1 MLRLVNLKGC
11 TLSGLLRIILIDTH
25 LKGVVELK
33 LDQHSNIC
41 GTNASGKTTLQR
53 LIPVFYGEYPS
64 RVVPST
70 RDSFERW
77 YLPREASYIIYE
89 YQQYNGQV
97 AQVVLS
103 SGREDQGVKYRFIGK
118 PFELEDFIDKQDEQ
132 GTWFLAPAKLGQK
145 LKKQEFNGA
154 ALATTRFLNT
164 REFRAIIQN
173 DRSLQNAGDSDLKA
187 FARQFS
193 MCDPKHGLRHIEKLA
208 KAVHSKEGKM
218 ETIKSMIAAI
228 LEEEGVTLKPTWVDA
243 NKAQAWIQET
253 RLIQQFEAIRPKFV
267 KLEQINQQLLGSEA
281 QLNQLDK
288 NLQGD
293 EAELFSQSEHSQRQ
307 LNQLKQQ
314 LSELEQ
320 EWQNQREQLNQAVSS
335 ANADVSSFD
344 KQLNHIED
352 DYQAWQDKNIEQALS
367 AVEQLPLW
375 REQVR
380 EVSERHQLLTE
391 QHSDIEAHFNQRK
404 SEINEQLNSALNKLH
419 KNKDQL
425 QQQLNQEKQQQQA
438 ELNNEQQQQQKQI
451 NQVEQSFQ
459 QQQHKNQLEL
469 AQLEAGTLQMGY
481 TEEESRQLNIMDNRL
496 DEANQQQQLLSA
508 QVRQHNEQLHSL
520 KQQRQQAD
528 QTLATAS
535 QQSRQLEQKLSGL
548 KDSLQPAD
556 GSLLAHLRSEHPQWE
571 QSIGKLIN
579 PELLNRRD
587 LKPHSETN
595 HQSVFG
601 LALDL
606 KAIDAPECAATEEQ
620 IKQQIEQIQQS
631 FNEAQKQL
639 KQAELDLSDAN
650 KAVQQQDLSV
660 AEATAAHHN
669 SEDQLKRLQEEKQ
682 LLKESFSSALKQ
694 RQSVGLEKQTKLKTY
709 LDNAQTQHQEYLDEL
724 RKQHQEA
731 KLEKMAWW
739 EEKIDALALQLSQ
752 AQDAISNRQKQA
764 KEALKQSEQWYRG
777 ELQAQGLDDQLI
789 VDLAKQKRQ
798 LNQQIQDAEQY
809 RDEVSEYKIWH
820 QQVWLNQKPQL
831 NDALANARQAQS
843 SAKQA
848 LNEQLAHFK
857 QQRDS
862 QQAELSKL
870 KQELEQLQQQYS
882 QTQNLLRKIKQ
893 LALPKQ
899 NQADQTAEAAG
910 TPAERARQAEQ
921 QIVQR
926 NQQLEQVNESVRHFD
941 SLLAQQAGSDLSE
954 TWERSRAACRRTNEE
969 GESTLAYRELV
980 PHLSELLNGLVPQK
994 VQGLIDHGRNL
1005 GMSISSFYQ
1014 NLSDIDQRILS
1025 QSRRITREIG
1035 EDLSLDG
1042 VSDSAVKIR
1051 SKISELEFWDELKTF
1066 VDNFQAW
1073 QQQGFNQLPDEDYA
1087 TSMRVALDII
1097 GRSALKEGVSR
1108 LLLIELTLREGNS
1121 DLVIRTDRQ
1130 LNESSSHGMAYLILC
1145 KFLLAFT
1152 RLLRGNADTYIH
1164 WPIDELG
1171 TLHQSNVKKIFDA
1184 CDHNQIR
1191 ILGAFP
1197 NPESE
1202 VLDLFTHRYIINR
1215 DKRQLQVVQPRIN
1228 PLQEK
1233 LKAAQA
1239 AKASTKQA
1247 EAEL

>member
-1 MLRLVNLKGC
+1 M
-11 TLSGLLRIILIDTH
+11 SGLLRIILIDTH
-25 LKGVVELK
+25 LNGVVELK

-89 YQQYNGQV
+89 YEQYNGQQ

-103 SGREDQGVKYRFIGK
+103 SGREDQGVKYRFIRK
-118 PFELEDFIDKQDEQ
+118 PFVLEDFVEKQDEQ
-132 GTWFLAPAKLGQK
+132 GTWFLAPAKLGQH
-145 LKKQEFNGA
+145 LKKLEFNGA
-154 ALATTRFLNT
+154 QLATTRFLNT
-164 REFRAIIQN
+164 REYRAIIQN

-187 FARQFS
+187 YARQFA

-253 RLIQQFEAIRPKFV
+253 RLIQQFEVIRPKFV
-267 KLEQINQQLLGSEA
+267 KLEQIHQQLLASEA
-281 QLNQLDK
+281 QLLQLDTS
-288 NLQGD
+288 LQND
-293 EAELFSQSEHSQRQ
+293 ESELFAQNEQAQRQ
-307 LNQLKQQ
+307 LNQLKHE

-320 EWQNQREQLNQAVSS
+320 QWQNQREHLNQAVSS

-352 DYQAWQDKNIEQALS
+352 DYQAWQDKQIEEALK
-367 AVEQLPLW
+367 AVEQLPQW

-404 SEINEQLNSALNKLH
+404 SEINEQLNTALNKLH

-438 ELNNEQQQQQKQI
+438 ELSSEQQQQQAQLSQLETK
-451 NQVEQSFQ
+451 FQ
-459 QQQHKNQLEL
+459 QQQHQHQLEL

-481 TEEESRQLNIMDNRL
+481 TEDESRQLNIMDNRL
-496 DEANQQQQLLSA
+496 DEASQQQQLLSS
-508 QVRQHNEQLHSL
+508 QLRQHSEQLQTL
-520 KQQRQQAD
+520 KQQRQLAD
-528 QTLATAS
+528 QQLTSAS
-535 QQSRQLEQKLSGL
+535 QNSRQLEGKLSVL

-587 LKPHSETN
+587 LKPHSDDN
-595 HQSVFG
+595 SNSVFG
-601 LALDL
+601 LAVDL
-606 KAIDAPECAATEEQ
+606 KAIEAPECAATEEQ
-620 IKQQIEQIQQS
+620 IKQQLEQVQHAFQ
-631 FNEAQKQL
+631 EAQKNL
-639 KQAELDLSDAN
+639 KQAEAELSEAN

-660 AEATAAHHN
+660 AEATATHHN
-669 SEDQLKRLQEEKQ
+669 SEDKLKRLQEEKQ

-694 RQSVGLEKQTKLKTY
+694 RQSEAREQQAKLKSY
-709 LDNAQTQHQEYLDEL
+709 LQNAQSQHQEYLEEI
-724 RKQHQEA
+724 REQHQEA

-739 EEKIDALALQLSQ
+739 EEKVDALAEQLSQ
-752 AQDAISNRQKQA
+752 AQDAVSQRQAQA
-764 KEALKQSEQWYRG
+764 KQALKQSEQWYRG

-798 LNQQIQDAEQY
+798 LSQQIQDAEQY

-831 NDALANARQAQS
+831 NDALAKARQEQS
-843 SAKQA
+843 TAKQA
-848 LNEQLAHFK
+848 LNEQLATYK
-857 QQRDS
+857 QQRDT
-862 QQAELSKL
+862 QQASLSQL
-870 KQELEQLQQQYS
+870 KQQLEQVQQQHAH
-882 QTQNLLRKIKQ
+882 TQNLLRKIKQ
-893 LALPKQ
+893 LALVAHPQHK
-899 NQADQTAEAAG
+899 AEGDGNGGSA
-910 TPAERARQAEQ
+910 AERTRQAEQ
-921 QIVQR
+921 QIQQR

-954 TWERSRAACRRTNEE
+954 TWERSRAACRRHSED
-969 GESTLAYRELV
+969 GEPTLAYRELV

-1042 VSDSAVKIR
+1042 VSDSAVIIR
-1051 SKISELEFWDELKTF
+1051 SKISELEFWDELKAF
-1066 VDNFQAW
+1066 VDNFQRW
-1073 QQQGFNQLPDEDYA
+1073 QQQGFNQLPNEDYA
-1087 TSMRVALDII
+1087 NSMRVALDII

-1215 DKRQLQVVQPRIN
+1215 EKRQLQVVQPRVN
-1228 PLQEK
+1228 LLKEK
-1233 LKAAQA
+1233 IKAAQA
-1239 AKASTKQA
+1239 AKATQQA
-1247 EAEL
+1247 ASEAEL

>member
-1 MLRLVNLKGC
+1 M
-11 TLSGLLRIILIDTH
+11 SGLLRIILIDTH
-25 LKGVVELK
+25 LNGVVELK

-89 YQQYNGQV
+89 YQQYNGQH

-103 SGREDQGVKYRFIGK
+103 SAREEQGVKYRFIGK
-118 PFELEDFIDKQDEQ
+118 PFELEDFIERQDEQ
-132 GTWFLAPAKLGQK
+132 GTWFLAPAKLGQQ
-145 LKKQEFNGA
+145 LKKLQHNGSQ
-154 ALATTRFLNT
+154 LATTRFLNT
-164 REFRAIIQN
+164 REYRAIIQN

-243 NKAQAWIQET
+243 NKAQAWIRET
-253 RLIQQFEAIRPKFV
+253 RLIQQFAAIRPKFV
-267 KLEQINQQLLGSEA
+267 KLEQINQQLLSSEA
-281 QLNQLDK
+281 QLLQLDK
-288 NLQGD
+288 SLQSD
-293 EAELFSQSEHSQRQ
+293 EQELFSQTEHHQRQ
-307 LNQLKQQ
+307 LNQLKEA
-314 LSELEQ
+314 LNELEQ
-320 EWQNQREQLNQAVSS
+320 QWTKQRDLLNQTVSR
-335 ANADVSSFD
+335 ADADVSSFD
-344 KQLNHIED
+344 KQLNQIED
-352 DYQAWQDKNIEQALS
+352 DYLAWQDKQIEDALS
-367 AVEQLPLW
+367 AVEQLPQW
-375 REQVR
+375 REQAR

-404 SEINEQLNSALNKLH
+404 SEINEQLNNALTKLH
-419 KNKDQL
+419 KTKDQL
-425 QQQLNQEKQQQQA
+425 QQQLNQERQQQQV
-438 ELNNEQQQQQKQI
+438 ELNNEQQRQQTQI
-451 NQVEQSFQ
+451 SQVEQKFQ
-459 QQQHKNQLEL
+459 QQQHQHQLEL

-481 TEEESRQLNIMDNRL
+481 TEDESRQLNIMDNRL
-496 DEANQQQQLLSA
+496 DEASQQQQLLSS
-508 QVRQHNEQLHSL
+508 QMRQHNEQLQQL
-520 KQQRQQAD
+520 KQQRQHAD
-528 QTLATAS
+528 QQLATIS
-535 QQSRQLEQKLSGL
+535 QQNRQLEQKLSQL
-548 KDSLQPAD
+548 KSNLQPED

-571 QSIGKLIN
+571 HSIGKLIN
-579 PELLNRRD
+579 PELLSRRD
-587 LKPHSETN
+587 LKPHGEETTHN
-595 HQSVFG
+595 IFG

-606 KAIDAPECAATEEQ
+606 KAIDAPECAATEQQ
-620 IKQQIEQIQQS
+620 IKLQIDQVQQRYQ
-631 FNEAQKQL
+631 EAQKQL
-639 KQAELDLSDAN
+639 KQTETALADAN
-650 KAVQQQDLSV
+650 KAVQAQDLSV
-660 AEATAAHHN
+660 AECTAAHHN
-669 SEDQLKRLQEEKQ
+669 SEDQLKRLHEEKQ
-682 LLKESFSSALKQ
+682 LLKENFSSALQQ
-694 RQSVGLEKQTKLKTY
+694 RQSIARQQQSKLKSY
-709 LDNAQTQHQEYLDEL
+709 LENAQAQHQNYLEEL
-724 RKQHQEA
+724 HEQHQEA

-739 EEKIDALALQLSQ
+739 EEKVDALALQLSQ
-752 AQDAISNRQKQA
+752 AQDAITQRQTQA
-764 KEALKQSEQWYRG
+764 KQALKQSEQWYRG
-777 ELQAQGLDDQLI
+777 ELQEQGLDDQLI
-789 VDLAKQKRQ
+789 IDLAKQKRQ

-809 RDEVSEYKIWH
+809 RDQVSEYKIWH
-820 QQVWLNQKPQL
+820 QQVWLSQKPQL
-831 NDALANARQAQS
+831 NDALANARQQQS

-848 LNEQLAHFK
+848 LGEQQAQFK
-857 QQRDS
+857 QQRDN
-862 QQAELSKL
+862 QQNQLTQL
-870 KQELEQLQQQYS
+870 KQQVEQLEQQHALS
-882 QTQNLLRKIKQ
+882 QNLLRKIKQ
-893 LALPKQ
+893 LALVNGPQHKTSG
-899 NQADQTAEAAG
+899 NDIG
-910 TPAERARQAEQ
+910 GSPAERTRQAEQ
-921 QIVQR
+921 QIQQR

-954 TWERSRAACRRTNEE
+954 TWERSRAACRRQTED
-969 GESTLAYRELV
+969 GETSLAYRELV

-1051 SKISELEFWDELKTF
+1051 SKISELEFWDELKAF
-1066 VDNFQAW
+1066 VENFQAW
-1073 QQQGFNQLPDEDYA
+1073 QQQGFNQLPNEDYA
-1087 TSMRVALDII
+1087 NSMRIALDII

-1202 VLDLFTHRYIINR
+1202 VLDLFTHRYIIDR
-1215 DKRQLQVVQPRIN
+1215 DKRQLQVVQPRVN
-1228 PLQEK
+1228 LLQQK
-1233 LKAAQA
+1233 LRA
-1239 AKASTKQA
+1239 AKAAKETKQQQP

>member
-1 MLRLVNLKGC
+1 M
-11 TLSGLLRIILIDTH
+11 SGLLRIILIDTH
-25 LKGVVELK
+25 LQGVVELK

-89 YQQYNGQV
+89 YQRYNGDL

-118 PFELEDFIDKQDEQ
+118 PFELNDFIERQDEQ
-132 GTWFLAPAKLGQK
+132 GSWFLAPAKLGQQ
-145 LKKQEFNGA
+145 LKKITHQGKP
-154 ALATTRFLNT
+154 LATTRFLNT
-164 REFRAIIQN
+164 REYRAIIQN
-173 DRSLQNAGDSDLKA
+173 DRSLQNTGDSDIKA
-187 FARQFS
+187 YARQFT
-193 MCDPKHGLRHIEKLA
+193 MCDPKHSLRHIEKLA

-253 RLIQQFEAIRPKFV
+253 RLIQQFATIRPKFV
-267 KLEQINQQLLGSEA
+267 KLEQIYQQLLHSESYLL
-281 QLNQLDK
+281 QLEQG
-288 NLQGD
+288 LQND
-293 EAELFSQSEHSQRQ
+293 EAELFAQCEHGQRQ
-307 LNQLKQQ
+307 LNQTKQDLSQ
-314 LSELEQ
+314 LESQ
-320 EWQNQREQLNQAVSS
+320 WQDQREVLNQAVSEAS
-335 ANADVSSFD
+335 ADVNSYD
-344 KQLNHIED
+344 RQLNHIED
-352 DYQAWQDKNIEQALS
+352 NYQSWQDKQIEQALM
-367 AVEQLPLW
+367 AVEQLPQW
-375 REQVR
+375 REQLN

-391 QHSDIEAHFNQRK
+391 QHSDIEAELNQRK
-404 SEINEQLNSALNKLH
+404 SLINEQLNVALNKLH

-425 QQQLNQEKQQQQA
+425 QQQLTQERQQQQA
-438 ELNNEQQQQQKQI
+438 DLNNEQQQQQSQV
-451 NQVEQSFQ
+451 NQAEQKFQ
-459 QQQHKNQLEL
+459 QQQHQYQLEL
-469 AQLEAGTLQMGY
+469 AQLEAGSLQMGH

-496 DEANQQQQLLSA
+496 DEARQQQQVLSS
-508 QVRQHNEQLHSL
+508 QLRQHSEQLQQL
-520 KQQRQQAD
+520 KQQRYQAD
-528 QTLATAS
+528 QELANRS
-535 QQSRQLEQKLSGL
+535 QQNRRLEQQLENL
-548 KDSLQPAD
+548 KASLHPAD

-571 QSIGKLIN
+571 HSIGKVID
-579 PELLNRRD
+579 PSLLSRRD
-587 LKPHSETN
+587 LKPHHDGDTHSL
-595 HQSVFG
+595 FG
-601 LALDL
+601 LNLDL
-606 KAIDAPECAATEEQ
+606 KAIEAPECAATE
-620 IKQQIEQIQQS
+620 QQILQQL
-631 FNEAQKQL
+631 EQL
-639 KQAELDLSDAN
+639 KQQYQQAQTQLQEAESNLTTYN
-650 KAVQQQDLSV
+650 KAIQQQELSC
-660 AEATAAHHN
+660 AEASAAHHN
-669 SEDQLKRLQEEKQ
+669 SEDELKRLQEEKQ
-682 LLKESFSSALKQ
+682 LLKENCSKALQ
-694 RQSVGLEKQTKLKTY
+694 LRQAAAREQQSQLKSYLQEASTRHQNYLE
-709 LDNAQTQHQEYLDEL
+709 EL
-724 RKQHQEA
+724 REQHQEA

-739 EEKIDALALQLSQ
+739 EEKVDVLAQQVSQ
-752 AQDAISNRQKQA
+752 AHDAISQRQQQA
-764 KEALKQSEQWYRG
+764 KQTLKQLDQWYRG
-777 ELQAQGLDDQLI
+777 ELQALGLDDQLI
-789 VDLAKQKRQ
+789 VDLAQQKRD
-798 LNQQIQDAEQY
+798 LNLQIQEAEQF
-809 RDEVSEYKIWH
+809 REEVSEYKIWQ
-820 QQVWLNQKPQL
+820 QQVWLKQKPQL
-831 NDALANARQAQS
+831 NDALAKARQQQTT
-843 SAKQA
+843 AKQA
-848 LNEQLAHFK
+848 LAEQLSVFK

-862 QQAELSKL
+862 QQQRLSEL
-870 KQELEQLQQQYS
+870 KQQQEFSQQQHA
-882 QTQNLLRKIKQ
+882 QTQNLVRRIKQ
-893 LALPKQ
+893 LDLIKTPQQEPNSATQ
-899 NQADQTAEAAG
+899 HA
-910 TPAERARQAEQ
+910 TPAERARDAEQ
-921 QIVQR
+921 RISQR

-941 SLLAQQAGSDLSE
+941 TLLAQQAGSDLSE
-954 TWERSRAACRRTNEE
+954 TWERSRAACRHLQED
-969 GESTLAYRELV
+969 GEASLAYRELV
-980 PHLSELLNGLVPQK
+980 PHLAELLNGLVPQK

-1014 NLSDIDQRILS
+1014 NLSDIDQRILN

-1066 VDNFQAW
+1066 VDNFQTW

-1087 TSMRVALDII
+1087 NSMRIALDII

-1152 RLLRGNADTYIH
+1152 RLLRGNASTYIH

-1215 DKRQLQVVQPRIN
+1215 DKRQLQVVQPRVN
-1228 PLQEK
+1228 LLQQK
-1233 LKAAQA
+1233 LKAAK
-1239 AKASTKQA
+1239 AKQMEIES
-1247 EAEL
+1247 